1 MKKIILSVLSCLL
14 FTGACALRAENKG
27 NIEPLQIRGAGSIES
42 MQKSEA
48 EVAPE
53 ESPANIGVPAECED
67 VMLQCFYWDSYKLT
81 KYGRTRWTDLMAD
94 STAIRENFD
103 LVWFP
108 PSGYA
113 GGDAGDSYAAGG
125 VGYYHR
131 QVSLQNSAWGIRLNL
146 DKLIKALHRG
156 DTKCLADIV
165 INHRNNKSNWCN
177 FFEDNFGLGYGR
189 FQFDES
195 HICRGD
201 ECFTSSGSTCYGSTN
216 KGAADTGTNDAG
228 CRDLDHSNEYVQKW
242 AKTYVKWMIE
252 KVGYD
257 GFRYDMTR
265 GYNGKYLSMY
275 NEAAQPYLSV
285 SEFWMDNVSDQI
297 AHLKAAN
304 YNTMIF
310 DFPLKWAI
318 GNAFK
323 NGTYSQ
329 LKTSNSLRGKGLGKY
344 AVTFID
350 NHDTFERS
358 DNQGGEFIKY
368 NADLGD
374 ADVKSK
380 ILQANAYILM
390 MPGVPCVF
398 WPHWKSYTEEINQ
411 LIAIRKFAGIHSESE
426 VTDEE
431 SGGYKYGATIQG
443 HHRRVYLRLGKNR
456 DMTQPANTY
465 VAAQGSEYTIYV
477 EVGEGVE
484 NVQGKDVQGT
494 KVLKDGQLYLMYQ
507 GAMYDVQGRRIGD

>member
-1 MKKIILSVLSCLL
+1 
-14 FTGACALRAENKG
+14 
-27 NIEPLQIRGAGSIES
+27 
-42 MQKSEA
+42 MQKGGT

-81 KYGRTRWTDLMAD
+81 KYGKTRWTDLLED
-94 STAIRENFD
+94 TTAIRENFD

-113 GGDAGDSYAAGG
+113 GGDANDGFAAGG

-131 QVSLQNSAWGIRLNL
+131 QVSQQNSAWGTRINL

-165 INHRNNKSNWCN
+165 INHRNNKSNWCD
-177 FFEDNFGLGYGR
+177 FFDDSFGLAGR
-189 FQFDES
+189 FQFTEK

-201 ECFTSSGSTCYGSTN
+201 ECFTKSESTCYGSTD

-228 CRDLDHSNEYVQKW
+228 CRDLDHSNEYVQEW

-265 GYNGKYLSMY
+265 GYDGKYLSMY
-275 NEAAQPYLSV
+275 NEAANPYLSV
-285 SEFWMDNVSDQI
+285 SEFWMDNVNDQI
-297 AHLKAAN
+297 AHLKDAN

-310 DFPLKWAI
+310 DFPLKGAI

-329 LKTSNSLRGKGLGKY
+329 LKNPSNSLRGKGLGKY

-368 NADLGD
+368 NADLGN

-398 WPHWKSYTEEINQ
+398 WPHWKSYTEEINR
-411 LIAIRKFAGIHSESE
+411 LIAIRKLAGIHSESV

-431 SGGYKYGATIQG
+431 SAGYKYGATIQG

-465 VAAQGSEYTIYV
+465 VAASGSEYTIYV
-477 EVGEGVE
+477 ETGEGIE
-484 NVQGKDVQGT
+484 DVQRDHVQGT
-494 KVLKDGQLYLMYQ
+494 KVLKDGQLYLMYK
-507 GAMYDVQGRRIGD
+507 GTMYDVQGRRIDD

>member
-14 FTGACALRAENKG
+14 FAGACPLRAE
-27 NIEPLQIRGAGSIES
+27 
-42 MQKSEA
+42 
-48 EVAPE
+48 
-53 ESPANIGVPAECED
+53 NIGVPAECED

-81 KYGRTRWTDLMAD
+81 KYGKTRWTDLLED
-94 STAIRENFD
+94 TTAIRENFD

-113 GGDAGDSYAAGG
+113 GGDAGDNYAGGG

-131 QVSLQNSAWGIRLNL
+131 QVSLQNSAWGTRLNL

-165 INHRNNKSNWCN
+165 INHRNNKSNWCD
-177 FFEDNFGLGYGR
+177 FFEDNFGFAGR

-228 CRDLDHSNEYVQKW
+228 CRDLDHSNEYVQEW

-265 GYNGKYLSMY
+265 GYDGKYLSMY

-285 SEFWMDNVSDQI
+285 SEFWMDNVNDQI

-329 LKTSNSLRGKGLGKY
+329 LKNPSNSLRGKGLGKY

-368 NADLGD
+368 NADLGN

-398 WPHWKSYTEEINQ
+398 WPHWKSYTEEINR
-411 LIAIRKFAGIHSESE
+411 LIAIRKLAGIHSESV

-431 SGGYKYGATIQG
+431 SAGYKYGATIQG

-477 EVGEGVE
+477 ETGEGIE
-484 NVQGKDVQGT
+484 DVQRDDVQCT
-494 KVLKDGQLYLMYQ
+494 KVIKDGKLYLMYK
-507 GAMYDVQGRRIGD
+507 GTMYDVQGRRIDD

>member
-1 MKKIILSVLSCLL
+1 MQKSE
-14 FTGACALRAENKG
+14 AG
-27 NIEPLQIRGAGSIES
+27 NIEPLQKRGAGSIES
-42 MQKSEA
+42 MQKGGT

-81 KYGRTRWTDLMAD
+81 KYGKTRWTDLLED
-94 STAIRENFD
+94 TTAIRENFD

-113 GGDAGDSYAAGG
+113 GGDANDGFAAGG

-131 QVSLQNSAWGIRLNL
+131 QVSQQNSAWGTRINL

-165 INHRNNKSNWCN
+165 INHRNNKSNWCD
-177 FFEDNFGLGYGR
+177 FFDDSFGLAGR
-189 FQFDES
+189 FQFTEK

-201 ECFTSSGSTCYGSTN
+201 ECFTKSESTCYGSTD

-228 CRDLDHSNEYVQKW
+228 CRDLDHSNEYVQEW

-265 GYNGKYLSMY
+265 GYDGKYLSMY
-275 NEAAQPYLSV
+275 NEAANPYLSV
-285 SEFWMDNVSDQI
+285 SEFWMDNVNDQI
-297 AHLKAAN
+297 AHLKDAN

-310 DFPLKWAI
+310 DFPLKGAI

-329 LKTSNSLRGKGLGKY
+329 LKNPSNSLRGKGLGKY

-368 NADLGD
+368 NADLGN

-398 WPHWKSYTEEINQ
+398 WPHWKSYTEEINR
-411 LIAIRKFAGIHSESE
+411 LIAIRKLAGIHSESV

-431 SGGYKYGATIQG
+431 SAGYKYGATIQG

-465 VAAQGSEYTIYV
+465 VAASGSEYTIYV
-477 EVGEGVE
+477 ETGEGIE
-484 NVQGKDVQGT
+484 DVQRDHVQGT
-494 KVLKDGQLYLMYQ
+494 KVLKDGQLYLMYK
-507 GAMYDVQGRRIGD
+507 GTMYDVQGRRIDD

>member
-1 MKKIILSVLSCLL
+1 MKKIILSVLSFLL
-14 FTGACALRAENKG
+14 FAGACPLRAE
-27 NIEPLQIRGAGSIES
+27 
-42 MQKSEA
+42 
-48 EVAPE
+48 
-53 ESPANIGVPAECED
+53 NIGVPAECED

-113 GGDAGDSYAAGG
+113 GGDAGDNYAAGG

-131 QVSLQNSAWGIRLNL
+131 QVSLQNSAWGTRLNL

-165 INHRNNKSNWCN
+165 INHRNNKSNWCD

-228 CRDLDHSNEYVQKW
+228 CRDLDHSNEYVQEW

-297 AHLKAAN
+297 AHLKDAN

-329 LKTSNSLRGKGLGKY
+329 LKNPSNSLRGKGLGKY

-411 LIAIRKFAGIHSESE
+411 LISIRKFAGIHSESE

-443 HHRRVYLRLGKNR
+443 HHRRVFLRLGKNR